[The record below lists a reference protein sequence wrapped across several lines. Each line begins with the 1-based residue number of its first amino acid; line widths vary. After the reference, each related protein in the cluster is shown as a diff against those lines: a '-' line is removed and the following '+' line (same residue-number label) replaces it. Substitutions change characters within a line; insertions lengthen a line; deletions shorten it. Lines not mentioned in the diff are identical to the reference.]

1 MQRNNIIK
9 AAGIAAAVVGTSI
22 YLYRRYKANCAAR
35 MENGENTQGDHTSA
49 IRQVLSRAKMA
60 ASR

>member
-1 MQRNNIIK
+1 MK

-35 MENGENTQGDHTSA
+35 VENGENTNGEHTSA